1 VEGEVMRTCKIVA
14 EITVDGKV
22 MKSKTWP
29 AYDVMKMSATRGWVR
44 RHFNSYLKDFAVCLI
59 GQDKI
64 IRANWTAYYGP
75 PDHSIVRGE
84 LSGLNGTVRQQR
96 GVFEP

>member
-1 VEGEVMRTCKIVA
+1 MSKTCKVVA

-29 AYDVMKMSATRGWVR
+29 AHNVMKTSATRGWVR
-44 RHFNSYLKDFAVCLI
+44 RHFNAYLKDFGSCLI
-59 GQDKI
+59 GHNKI
-64 IRANWTAYYGP
+64 IRASWTAYYGP
-75 PDHSIVRGE
+75 PGNEMLTGE
-84 LSGLNGTVRQQR
+84 LSGLNGTVRRQK

>member
-1 VEGEVMRTCKIVA
+1 MAKTCKVVA

-29 AYDVMKMSATRGWVR
+29 AVDVMKMSATRGWVR
-44 RHFNSYLKDFAVCLI
+44 RYFNAYLKDFASCPI

-64 IRANWTAYYGP
+64 IRAHWIAYYGP
-75 PDHSIVRGE
+75 PSNDIIRGD
-84 LSGLNGTVRQQR
+84 LSGLNGTVRRQA
-96 GVFEP
+96 GVFE